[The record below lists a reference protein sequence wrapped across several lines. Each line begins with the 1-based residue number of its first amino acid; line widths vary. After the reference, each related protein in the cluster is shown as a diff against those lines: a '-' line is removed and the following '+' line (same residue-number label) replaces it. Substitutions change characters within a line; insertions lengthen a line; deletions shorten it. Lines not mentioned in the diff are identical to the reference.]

1 VELRSSSIEYIHER
15 AKALQMCA
23 SFPAQLQ
30 HAASLVPSL
39 FVLHFCF
46 RFGRHS
52 DAILD
57 FTTVLNARPRF
68 ANARFRRA
76 FSYK

>member
-1 VELRSSSIEYIHER
+1 VRELSVT
-15 AKALQMCA
+15 C
-23 SFPAQLQ
+23 
-30 HAASLVPSL
+30 V
-39 FVLHFCF
+39 C
-46 RFGRHS
+46 RFGRHA